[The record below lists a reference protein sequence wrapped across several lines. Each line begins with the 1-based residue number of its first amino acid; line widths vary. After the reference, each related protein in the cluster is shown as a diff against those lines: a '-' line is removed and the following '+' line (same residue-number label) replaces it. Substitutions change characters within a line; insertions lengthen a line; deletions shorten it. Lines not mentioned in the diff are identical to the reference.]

1 MARQQY
7 PLQETIRVFRGSD
20 VHIYKRIGR
29 HVEKWKH
36 IKIPA
41 EGDIIGGETD
51 MTEVFAVLLSSLAR
65 KARFEYPDDNVVN
78 IFCTI

>member
-7 PLQETIRVFRGSD
+7 PLQETIRIFSDSD

-41 EGDIIGGETD
+41 EGNIVEKEAD
-51 MTEVFAVLLSSLAR
+51 MTEIFAVLLSSLAR
-65 KARFEYPDDNVVN
+65 KARFEYPNDNIID
-78 IFCTI
+78 IFYTI